1 MGKSKHGW
9 NVIDPA
15 ENHEAA
21 EPMGTGL
28 SRKRTDRRFIV
39 NQPARL
45 SVPGSTATACEGRIR
60 DISRRGMQFL
70 VDRPIEG
77 PCVRIEWNGR
87 EIFATVRYQQPDQDG
102 YRLGVEL
109 ASSWESLVS
118 DVLAQQALELE
129 LSNTAL
135 LEQAEV
141 LKRAEIQLAG
151 YADALEKKNEELGRA
166 LEAARQANAVK
177 TRFLASV
184 SHELRTPLNGIIG
197 FAQLLH
203 DGALGP
209 VSDDQREC
217 LGDMLSCADQLL
229 RLIGHVLD
237 LSKIESDKMTFSYE
251 SVSLARLVMET
262 IDTLQPIADSKQI
275 GIEFHLDP
283 QVDLVVADP
292 AKLKQILYNY
302 LSNALK
308 FTRGGGRI
316 KVWVSMHD
324 DESYRI
330 DVEDNGIGIAA
341 ADLPRLFSE
350 FGQLGSSERTK
361 EGSGLGLAITKR
373 IAEAQGGRVGVAS
386 EFGRG
391 SRFCV
396 VLPMRPRQLDPA
408 PDGRQKRAVS
418 SQGTS
423 TPTA

>member
-1 MGKSKHGW
+1 MSKRHYGEHVLDQV
-9 NVIDPA
+9 NGLKRSDPPGSA
-15 ENHEAA
+15 
-21 EPMGTGL
+21 PG
-28 SRKRTDRRFIV
+28 RKRTDRRFIV

-45 SVPGSTATACEGRIR
+45 SVPGSNAPACEGRIR
-60 DISRRGMQFL
+60 DISRRGMQFV
-70 VDRPIEG
+70 VDRAIDG

-118 DVLAQQALELE
+118 DVLAQQALELAM
-129 LSNTAL
+129 SNTAL

-141 LKRAEIQLAG
+141 LKRAELQLAD
-151 YADALEKKNEELGRA
+151 YADALEKKNQELGRA
-166 LEAARQANAVK
+166 LETARQANAVK

-203 DGALGP
+203 DGTLGP
-209 VSDDQREC
+209 VSDEQREC
-217 LGDMLSCADQLL
+217 LGDMLSCADQLYK
-229 RLIGHVLD
+229 LIGHVLD
-237 LSKIESDKMTFSYE
+237 LSKIESDKMTFNYE
-251 SVSLARLVMET
+251 SVSLARLVTET

-275 GIEFHLDP
+275 AIDFRPDSR
-283 QVDLVVADP
+283 VDSVVADP

-308 FTRGGGRI
+308 FTGGGGRI
-316 KVWVSMHD
+316 KVSVSMED
-324 DESYRI
+324 NESYRI
-330 DVEDNGIGIAA
+330 EVADNGIGIAA
-341 ADLPRLFSE
+341 SDLPRLFSE
-350 FGQLGSSERTK
+350 FGQLGASERTK

-396 VLPMRPRQLDPA
+396 VLPIRPRLSDSA
-408 PDGRQKRAVS
+408 RGGR
-418 SQGTS
+418 
-423 TPTA
+423 